1 MAKLDGKVALVTGA
15 ARGIGAAIAK
25 RLAAEGAK
33 VVVNYSK
40 SEGPAGEVVAAIVK
54 AGGDAVAVKADVGE
68 PGEIPGLFAAVK
80 KAFGRLDVLVN
91 NAGIMEH
98 LPIDK
103 VTAEHI
109 DKHWH
114 VNVRGLLLCTV
125 EGLKLLPEGG
135 CVINVSSNITRMA
148 IPGTSV
154 YTGTKGAI
162 DAITQVLAFELGP
175 KGIRVNAIS
184 PGATDTDMNSGMS
197 AAQKKQTLAMT
208 PLGRMGTAEDIADA
222 AVFLATED
230 ARWVT
235 GERLAAGG
243 GLRG

>member
-1 MAKLDGKVALVTGA
+1 MAKLTDKVALVTGA
-15 ARGIGAAIAK
+15 SRGIGAAIAR

-40 SEGPAGEVVAAIVK
+40 SEGPASEVVAAIK
-54 AGGDAVAVKADVGE
+54 EAGGDALAVKADVSN
-68 PGEIPGLFAAVK
+68 PDEIPGLFSAVK
-80 KAFGRLDVLVN
+80 KAYGRLDVLVN

-98 LPIDK
+98 LPVEK

-109 DKHWH
+109 DRHYAT
-114 VNVRGLLLCTV
+114 NVRGLLLCIV
-125 EGLKLLPEGG
+125 EGLKLLPDGG

-154 YTGTKGAI
+154 YTSTKGAI
-162 DAITQVLAFELGP
+162 DMFTQVLATELGP
-175 KGIRVNAIS
+175 RGIRVNAIS
-184 PGATDTDMNSGMS
+184 PGATDTDMNRGMGS
-197 AAQKKQTLAMT
+197 AEKKQTLQMT
-208 PLGRMGTAEDIADA
+208 PLGRMGTAEEIADA
-222 AVFLATED
+222 AVFLATDD

-235 GERLAAGG
+235 GERLAASG